1 MWAAS
6 KATCV
11 VLVVRDA
18 SFVASGGDDFPSGI
32 QPRCGLLHRKTW
44 HAIWNSLWWSK
55 SIAKRNQSGARARL
69 TSPHRDVTPA
79 RVFMGFVG
87 GVGFICFMGFIGFM
101 VRHHCASWCAMVRHI
116 MLHADHGASWWVMI
130 RHSALWCFMV
140 GHGHGGAG
148 RPRARARTCLFT
160 RRCGKPTNREIYA
173 LTMGAHRHGRRGS
186 VGQSA
191 TPTTTEHRNTRARA
205 ERKYDK
211 IRQDLLDYHHD
222 PPK

>member
-1 MWAAS
+1 M
-6 KATCV
+6 
-11 VLVVRDA
+11 
-18 SFVASGGDDFPSGI
+18 
-32 QPRCGLLHRKTW
+32 
-44 HAIWNSLWWSK
+44 WWSK

-173 LTMGAHRHGRRGS
+173 PHPPATPQLGGRIGTAAGGS
-186 VGQSA
+186 AGHSA
-191 TPTTTEHRNTRARA
+191 TPTTTEHRDTRACA
-205 ERKYDK
+205 ERKHDK
-211 IRQDLLDYHHD
+211 ARQDLLDYHHD
-222 PPK
+222 PLK